1 MKNNIDRLRT
11 GEREATTHTDV
22 CALVEIDLLLLARDD
37 QMNCQCAGRCKRQKK
52 EYKEH

>member
-22 CALVEIDLLLLARDD
+22 CALVEIDLLLLARDE
-37 QMNCQCAGRCKRQKK
+37 MICQCAGRCERQKK
-52 EYKEH
+52 EYKEYY